1 MDKNTCIS
9 AQICRKTSADMT
21 LLVDYR
27 ERRLAE
33 LLDVPHL
40 VRNLAVGDLVCDY
53 GGGNRWIAE
62 RKTASDLA
70 QSIVSGRWRDQ
81 LHRLR
86 ETGCRIIFLV
96 EGDLRSTTFN
106 YDSLLGAVINAELRK
121 GSCVIR
127 TVDLHETAAV
137 VRHLVEKGEYEPGMP
152 PSALTPPSVSSASKR
167 ERDCDRKVC
176 WTRMLMCVP
185 SVSERIAK
193 KLLDEYGSLPAIQ
206 TALQT
211 PKTFKKVRLD
221 DRFCLGKDRIQKL
234 ALHLTDADEEPREHH
249 PEVEP

>member
-1 MDKNTCIS
+1 
-9 AQICRKTSADMT
+9 MT

-86 ETGCRIIFLV
+86 QAGCRIIFLI
-96 EGDLRSTTFN
+96 EGDLRTTTLN
-106 YDSLLGAVINAELRK
+106 YDSILGAVVNCQLRK
-121 GSCVIR
+121 ESCVIR
-127 TVDLHETAAV
+127 TTDIQETAEF
-137 VRHLVEKGEYEPGMP
+137 VRHLVAKCENEPGMP
-152 PSALTPPSVSSASKR
+152 PTTLTVPGVPKR
-167 ERDCDRKVC
+167 DRDNERKTC
-176 WTRMLMCVP
+176 WVRQLMCVP
-185 SVSERIAK
+185 TVFREDSEEIA
-193 KLLDEYGSLPAIQ
+193 
-206 TALQT
+206 
-211 PKTFKKVRLD
+211 
-221 DRFCLGKDRIQKL
+221 
-234 ALHLTDADEEPREHH
+234 
-249 PEVEP
+249 

>member
-1 MDKNTCIS
+1 MVSSSVSRRAS
-9 AQICRKTSADMT
+9 AGM

-53 GGGNRWIAE
+53 GGGIRWIAE

-81 LHRLR
+81 LHRLK

-206 TALQT
+206 TALQN
-211 PKTFKKVRLD
+211 PKTFKRIRLD
-221 DRFCLGKDRIQKL
+221 DRSCLGKERIKKM
-234 ALHLTDADEEPREHH
+234 ALHLTDTAAGAREHD

>member
-1 MDKNTCIS
+1 
-9 AQICRKTSADMT
+9 MT

-152 PSALTPPSVSSASKR
+152 PSALTPPSVSPASKR
-167 ERDCDRKVC
+167 ERDCDR
-176 WTRMLMCVP
+176 
-185 SVSERIAK
+185 
-193 KLLDEYGSLPAIQ
+193 
-206 TALQT
+206 
-211 PKTFKKVRLD
+211 
-221 DRFCLGKDRIQKL
+221 
-234 ALHLTDADEEPREHH
+234 
-249 PEVEP
+249 

>member
-86 ETGCRIIFLV
+86 ETSCRIIFLV

-211 PKTFKKVRLD
+211 PKTFKRVRLD

>member
-1 MDKNTCIS
+1 
-9 AQICRKTSADMT
+9 MT

-27 ERRLAE
+27 ERRIAE

-106 YDSLLGAVINAELRK
+106 YDSLLGAAINAELRK
-121 GSCVIR
+121 GSCLIR

-211 PKTFKKVRLD
+211 PKTFKRIRLD
-221 DRFCLGKDRIQKL
+221 DRSCLGKERIKKM
-234 ALHLTDADEEPREHH
+234 ALYLTDTTAGTREHD

>member
-211 PKTFKKVRLD
+211 PKTFKRVRLD

>member
-206 TALQT
+206 TALQA
-211 PKTFKKVRLD
+211 PKTFKRVRLD

>member
-1 MDKNTCIS
+1 
-9 AQICRKTSADMT
+9 MT

-127 TVDLHETAAV
+127 TVDLRETAAV
-137 VRHLVEKGEYEPGMP
+137 VRHLVDKGEYEPGMP
-152 PSALTPPSVSSASKR
+152 PSALTPPSVSSASKK

-211 PKTFKKVRLD
+211 PKTFKRVRLD

>member
-1 MDKNTCIS
+1 MNTYGF
-9 AQICRKTSADMT
+9 AQAFSKRSTDMT
-21 LLVDYR
+21 LLLDYR

-33 LLDVPHL
+33 VLEVPHL
-40 VRNLAVGDLVCDY
+40 VRKLAVGDILCDY
-53 GGGNRWIAE
+53 CAGNQWIAE
-62 RKTASDLA
+62 RKTATDLA
-70 QSIVSGRWRDQ
+70 ASIISGRWRDQ
-81 LHRLR
+81 LHRLK
-86 ETGCRIIFLV
+86 ETGCRVIFLV

-127 TVDLHETAAV
+127 TVDLRETAAV
-137 VRHLVEKGEYEPGMP
+137 VRHLVEKGQFEPGMP

-167 ERDCDRKVC
+167 ERDCERKVC

-211 PKTFKKVRLD
+211 PKTFKRIRLD
-221 DRFCLGKDRIQKL
+221 DRFCLGKERIKKL
-234 ALHLTDADEEPREHH
+234 ALYLTDSDEEPREHH

>member
-1 MDKNTCIS
+1 
-9 AQICRKTSADMT
+9 MT

-206 TALQT
+206 TALQA
-211 PKTFKKVRLD
+211 PKTFKRVRLD